1 MEEYWYKEQQKCR
14 NSISVPWCRIVLI
27 LVFSFCLCTYVDIST
42 ALPNKPLHIFIVI
55 NFIIFALFV
64 LSTRKQ
70 FPDDVRSQRNRNS
83 ISDDVDS
90 LPSLDDDEHCGGLE
104 EMIVDKH
111 VILVENVV
119 GGIVAVG
126 SDNSGEC
133 LERNHH
139 RGRRLEGRMSK
150 ELVITMRELPAWRL
164 MDDMSNEEL
173 RFAIEL

>member
-42 ALPNKPLHIFIVI
+42 ALPNKPLHIFIII
-55 NFIIFALFV
+55 NFIVFALFV
-64 LSTRKQ
+64 LSSRKQ
-70 FPDDVRSQRNRNS
+70 FPDDVRSQRNRNG

-90 LPSLDDDEHCGGLE
+90 PPSLDEDEHCGGLE
-104 EMIVDKH
+104 EMNIVDKH
-111 VILVENVV
+111 VILEENVV
-119 GGIVAVG
+119 GGIVVVD

-133 LERNHH
+133 LERNLH

-150 ELVITMRELPAWRL
+150 ELVITMMAGRL